1 MVLLFKTYHPSHPEN
16 RMSHEG
22 DVTAART
29 RFLDNKNKN
38 VRYLL
43 ERRYQWMNSFI
54 DNSDEGIEVGAG
66 AGVSR
71 SFIRGARRY
80 QLTDF
85 SKHNWLDVKDVDAL
99 NVPFADADFD
109 FVVTSNMI
117 HHVPYPMQFFEEMAR
132 ILKPGGRLIIQE
144 IHASLL
150 TRLALRLMRHEGYDS
165 KVNVF
170 ERDSICTD
178 PDDLW
183 SVNCYIPRLLF
194 DDFKKFH
201 RKVSDFRCI
210 HHSYSECLLFL
221 NSGGV
226 IAQTKYVPLPK
237 WGLVF
242 IDRLD
247 RLLVRLLPNV
257 FAMQRQIV
265 LEKT

>member
-1 MVLLFKTYHPSHPEN
+1 
-16 RMSHEG
+16 MSHEG